1 MSNTENIRQSLPPK
15 PSTKRDLAS
24 NSYNI
29 LSFKTESN
37 KTVFSFLFSKIIF
50 SEDYLTEFEITALF
64 LSYEKMVIKINQDK
78 GTWQKYSYL
87 TFLLR
92 HIIQSL
98 EPLIRMDPKDRFIQ
112 MEGIRTLVT
121 GFSHIISRRFYFRKK
136 GELVKLYELWVA
148 TRMKKKFAAKAF
160 IGKGYG
166 DKGTAKNLSLDGSPD
181 WKEVAMDAR
190 NTDIVTCLGDKV
202 ESYFESLRSHQRQ
215 LYGSQQIV

>member
-15 PSTKRDLAS
+15 PSTKKDLAS

-92 HIIQSL
+92 HNS
-98 EPLIRMDPKDRFIQ
+98 EP
-112 MEGIRTLVT
+112 
-121 GFSHIISRRFYFRKK
+121 
-136 GELVKLYELWVA
+136 
-148 TRMKKKFAAKAF
+148 
-160 IGKGYG
+160 
-166 DKGTAKNLSLDGSPD
+166 
-181 WKEVAMDAR
+181 
-190 NTDIVTCLGDKV
+190 
-202 ESYFESLRSHQRQ
+202 
-215 LYGSQQIV
+215 